1 MMSRLHPGLVVY
13 QFLRHKDKLK
23 INRNDYSFNC
33 IGKQAIDAEYNIILE
48 GVPAKVMSKD
58 EVAIFEKTIKTF
70 LNDAIKSSLDADG
83 DVEVLAVK
91 KKKNRNRESYR
102 QRIIT

>member
-1 MMSRLHPGLVVY
+1 MIIPLIVL
-13 QFLRHKDKLK
+13 
-23 INRNDYSFNC
+23 
-33 IGKQAIDAEYNIILE
+33 GKQAIDAEYNIILE

-58 EVAIFEKTIKTF
+58 GVAIFEKTIKTF

-91 KKKNRNRESYR
+91 KKKKNRNRESYR

>member
-1 MMSRLHPGLVVY
+1 MIIPLIVLGSRQSTP
-13 QFLRHKDKLK
+13 
-23 INRNDYSFNC
+23 
-33 IGKQAIDAEYNIILE
+33 NIILSWK

-91 KKKNRNRESYR
+91 KKKRTE
-102 QRIIT
+102 IEKVIAKG